1 MPPDGVG
8 TDMTLGVKLP
18 AVALAGLLVPLLV
31 ACGAGD
37 ADGGGGGADDDG
49 LRLGSA
55 PVELEIVVQ
64 DWSGWQREQP
74 EPETRSVTVGQG
86 DAFTVSTVGDDVT
99 VTVIGLH
106 RDRIELGTSSEL
118 APESGAGGSDLNQ
131 LRSRFELRR
140 GGAVEF
146 STPTL
151 DAGTSVRITE
161 VVG

>member
-1 MPPDGVG
+1 MVGNRKGAADVG
-8 TDMTLGVKLP
+8 TDMALGVKLP
-18 AVALAGLLVPLLV
+18 AIVLVALLLPLLV
-31 ACGAGD
+31 ACGSGD
-37 ADGGGGGADDDG
+37 GDDDG
-49 LRLGSA
+49 GLRLWGA
-55 PVELEIVVQ
+55 PVDLEITVQ

-74 EPETRSVTVGQG
+74 EPSTRSVTVGQG
-86 DAFTVSTVGDDVT
+86 ETFTVPTVSDEVT
-99 VTVIGLH
+99 VTVLALR

-118 APESGAGGSDLNQ
+118 APESEQGGSDLNH

-161 VVG
+161 IG